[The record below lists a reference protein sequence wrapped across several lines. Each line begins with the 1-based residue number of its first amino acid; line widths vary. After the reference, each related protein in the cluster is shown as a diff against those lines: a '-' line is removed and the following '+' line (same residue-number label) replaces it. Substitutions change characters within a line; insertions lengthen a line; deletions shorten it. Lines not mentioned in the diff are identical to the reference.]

1 MTSDEAR
8 DRFGDALDGSLSA
21 VDQTAFDAA
30 IAADAEL
37 ADELE
42 LYRKIAVGAA
52 GLGARSSQPPGE
64 AGPGA
69 APGLADAIP
78 PPDFLPRVQARIRK
92 NTRGRYFRDR
102 NADTAAPRTAVTM
115 ALVVLTILVLIAAAI
130 YVHQRFIDVEVP
142 VAPPTPTTITPDG

>member
-1 MTSDEAR
+1 VTSDEAR

-21 VDQTAFDAA
+21 DEKSAFEAA
-30 IAADAEL
+30 IAADGEL

-52 GLGARSSQPPGE
+52 GLGARSSQPPAE
-64 AGPGA
+64 TSPGT
-69 APGLADAIP
+69 APGLGDAIP

-102 NADTAAPRTAVTM
+102 NADTGAPRTAATM

-142 VAPPTPTTITPDG
+142 EAPTAPTAITPDG